1 MGARPFETV
10 RMAEITLS
18 EYTCYLYLE
27 MIKAREMADAYSK
40 SVAMRYEQDPVLKHF
55 PTPRFKVPKITLTIP
70 MLVSGAR
77 FSQVERFNMKL
88 EEFMAFVLDRL
99 DNALKGI
106 APPSPDRAGAP
117 ASTVR
122 KMAAAARKRPDSR
135 PASANFA
142 ASADLIQLVKSFY
155 AGLTGAGAAA
165 APASLVK
172 DMWGKIFE
180 TALVENKLVD
190 AYKRQYPA
198 NQLFEATLL
207 DVSKVIKDRTTID
220 GVKIQNLLINPE
232 TSIVKNGASGT
243 SIFTVLAEMTE
254 DGFFLKTVRDAD
266 GVESKIVEF
275 E

>member
-1 MGARPFETV
+1 
-10 RMAEITLS
+10 MAEITLS
-18 EYTCYLYLE
+18 EYTGYLYLE

-77 FSQVERFNMKL
+77 FSQVERFKMKL
-88 EEFMAFVLDRL
+88 DEFMASVTGRL
-99 DNALKGI
+99 ENALKAI
-106 APPSPDRAGAP
+106 APPAPDRTGTF
-117 ASTVR
+117 ASASAVR
-122 KMAAAARKRPDSR
+122 KAATAARKRPGTR
-135 PASANFA
+135 PVGANFA
-142 ASADLIQLVKSFY
+142 ASAELIQLVKSFH
-155 AGLTGAGAAA
+155 AELTGADAAA

-172 DMWGKIFE
+172 DMWGKIFQA
-180 TALVENKLVD
+180 ALVENKLVD
-190 AYKRQYPA
+190 AYRKQYPA
-198 NQLFEATLL
+198 NQLFEATLAE
-207 DVSKVIKDRTTID
+207 VAKTIKDRTTID

-232 TSIVKNGASGT
+232 TNIVKNGASDT

>member
-1 MGARPFETV
+1 
-10 RMAEITLS
+10 MAEITLS
-18 EYTCYLYLE
+18 EYTGYLYLE

-77 FSQVERFNMKL
+77 FSQVERFNMKRD
-88 EEFMAFVLDRL
+88 EFMAFVLSRL
-99 DNALKGI
+99 ENALKAI
-106 APPSPDRAGAP
+106 APPSPDRAGAS
-117 ASTVR
+117 ASAVR
-122 KMAAAARKRPDSR
+122 KSAAAARKQPGPRLPS
-135 PASANFA
+135 ASFA

-155 AGLTGAGAAA
+155 AGLTDTGAAA
-165 APASLVK
+165 APAALVK
-172 DMWGKIFE
+172 DMWGKIFQA
-180 TALVENKLVD
+180 ALVENKLVD
-190 AYKRQYPA
+190 AYRKQYPA
-198 NQLFEATLL
+198 NQLFDATLL
-207 DVSKVIKDRTTID
+207 EVAKAIKERTTID

-232 TSIVKNGASGT
+232 TNVVKNGASGT

>member
-1 MGARPFETV
+1 MGARPFETLL
-10 RMAEITLS
+10 MAEITLS
-18 EYTCYLYLE
+18 EYTGYLYLE

-40 SVAMRYEQDPVLKHF
+40 SVAMRYEQDPVLKHL

-88 EEFMAFVLDRL
+88 DEFMAFVLGRL
-99 DNALKGI
+99 ENALKAI
-106 APPSPDRAGAP
+106 APPAPDRAGTFA
-117 ASTVR
+117 VR
-122 KMAAAARKRPDSR
+122 KAPTAARKRLGTR
-135 PASANFA
+135 PVGASFA
-142 ASADLIQLVKSFY
+142 ASAELIQLVKSFH
-155 AGLTGAGAAA
+155 AELTGAGAAA

-172 DMWGKIFE
+172 DRWGKVFQ

-190 AYKRQYPA
+190 AYRKQYPA
-198 NQLFEATLL
+198 NQLFEATLAE
-207 DVSKVIKDRTTID
+207 VAKTIKDRTTID

-232 TSIVKNGASGT
+232 TSIVKNGATDT